1 MFIVLSNNKM
11 DQENKIKKPYI
22 NIDDL
27 DWDDYVHY
35 LDDKPFNGTGFELFP
50 NGNLRTETEF
60 AYGMEN
66 GESKEWYENG
76 QLMDED
82 NYKLGTKHGTSKN
95 WFENGKI
102 KREAE
107 YELGILTKET
117 VWDENGEKIKDFTLT
132 ERDSNYQ
139 ILLQNR
145 LREPTREKMIR
156 EKLSGS
162 CQS

>member
-1 MFIVLSNNKM
+1 VFIVLSNKM
-11 DQENKIKKPYI
+11 DNEDKIKRLYI
-22 NIDDL
+22 NIEEL
-27 DWDDYVHY
+27 DWDDYIY
-35 LDDKPFNGTGFELFP
+35 YMDGKKFNGTGFELFE
-50 NGNLRTETEF
+50 NGNLKTETEF
-60 AYGMEN
+60 SYGMEN
-66 GESKEWYENG
+66 GGSKEWYENG

-82 NYKLGTKHGTSKN
+82 NYKLGTKHGLSKS
-95 WFENGKI
+95 WFENAKI
-102 KREAE
+102 KRESE

-132 ERDSNYQ
+132 ESDSNYQ

-145 LREPTREKMIR
+145 LREPAREKMVR